1 MTAQDYE
8 VWTRPLRRHPSLTKA
23 LLCINK
29 VLTLLVYLAYPLLL
43 LALLLQ
49 KDARLATVFLTPAIS
64 FVLVSVFRD
73 RVNMPRPYEQLD
85 IRPLIHKDTRGH
97 SFPSRHV
104 FSSAVISCAFLYTVP
119 CLGAIGF
126 PMRRSV
132 HPPAKASDCP
142 QLRGQSLR
150 AGTDRR
156 TSDSGRTPCGHP
168 VQLFPAPL
176 PPVRGVL
183 FCARRNFLHR
193 MHSIFCEN
201 MINLKKQE
209 FHHLVRNRK
218 RKIA

>member
-104 FSSAVISCAFLYTVP
+104 FSSCS
-119 CLGAIGF
+119 
-126 PMRRSV
+126 
-132 HPPAKASDCP
+132 
-142 QLRGQSLR
+142 
-150 AGTDRR
+150 
-156 TSDSGRTPCGHP
+156 
-168 VQLFPAPL
+168 
-176 PPVRGVL
+176 
-183 FCARRNFLHR
+183 
-193 MHSIFCEN
+193 
-201 MINLKKQE
+201 
-209 FHHLVRNRK
+209 
-218 RKIA
+218 